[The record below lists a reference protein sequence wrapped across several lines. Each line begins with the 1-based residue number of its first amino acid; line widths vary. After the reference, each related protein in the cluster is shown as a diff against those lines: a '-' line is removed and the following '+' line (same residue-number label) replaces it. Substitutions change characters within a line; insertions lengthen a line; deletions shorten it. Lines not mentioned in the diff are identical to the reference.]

1 MRRVYEDDNWIVDIM
16 NDNDYNPQ
24 IRISYFKDNHF
35 VEDLELSRAVME
47 DMDIMSEVKNIL
59 YK

>member
-47 DMDIMSEVKNIL
+47 DMDVMSEVKNIL